1 MILKER
7 TESKELKLYR
17 SLYARGELSEEDRQY
32 YFNLEKGYEGELAFD
47 RYLET
52 LSDDWLIVNDLFLRY
67 NNTSFQIDSLLI
79 SHEMIYLFEIKNFEG
94 DFYFEGDHWYTLSKR
109 EISNPMLQL
118 EKNLSLLRRLLLDWG
133 YNYHFSENLVFVNP
147 EFFLYNASLGKPI
160 IFPSQIER
168 FLDRLNRKKPRNNS
182 RDLKMAE
189 LLIVEHIADPP
200 LLKVP
205 KYDYESLRKGM
216 VCGCCHSLSLEV
228 QGRMLVCPKC
238 GFTENINSGI
248 LRAVEEYRMLFPERK
263 ITTNDIF
270 DWCKIIG
277 YKKRIQRVLAENF
290 ELKGYNKRA
299 YYEVKD

>member
-147 EFFLYNASLGKPI
+147 EFFLYNAPLGKPI

-168 FLDRLNRKKPRNNS
+168 F
-182 RDLKMAE
+182 
-189 LLIVEHIADPP
+189 
-200 LLKVP
+200 
-205 KYDYESLRKGM
+205 
-216 VCGCCHSLSLEV
+216 
-228 QGRMLVCPKC
+228 
-238 GFTENINSGI
+238 
-248 LRAVEEYRMLFPERK
+248 
-263 ITTNDIF
+263 
-270 DWCKIIG
+270 
-277 YKKRIQRVLAENF
+277 
-290 ELKGYNKRA
+290 
-299 YYEVKD
+299 